1 MTTYYKGYT
10 IIEDREPWA
19 VKYDQTFKYFPTE
32 SGIDNGNVKY
42 ASTLEEA
49 KDEISEMVFLATYPE
64 MWAVDHSKSLS
75 PAAFDFLSDALMFAV
90 KFDARPLFTFNAP

>member
-1 MTTYYKGYT
+1 MEIQYKNFT

-19 VKYDQTFKYFPTE
+19 VKYGQTFKYFPTE

-75 PAAFDFLSDALMFAV
+75 PAAFDFLSDAMGFIS
-90 KFDARPLFTFNAP
+90 KWDATPRFTFNAP